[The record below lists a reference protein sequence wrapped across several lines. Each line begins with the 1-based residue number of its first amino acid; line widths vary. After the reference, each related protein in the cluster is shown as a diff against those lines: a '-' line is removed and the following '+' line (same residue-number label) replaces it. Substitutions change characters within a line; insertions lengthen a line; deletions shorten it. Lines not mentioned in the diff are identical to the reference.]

1 MSVLIGH
8 ASISEKGTT
17 EGAKGD
23 STGKEVCTRT
33 WYSKP
38 WGYMAIHPD
47 ADVRERHARAVE
59 QACANDNIGYGQPDR
74 NTLNTRAKEVEYDL
88 SKIKSKCN
96 CDCSSLQNVAAVAS
110 GAQGVSY
117 GSNGWTTS
125 TMRAALENAGYKII
139 TDKTYL
145 SSSTYCVR
153 GAIYVKPG
161 SHTVCGLT
169 NGSKAGQ
176 TLSKAGAGFSGA
188 SGSGTYYPAFDSRSI
203 VDGLESIGEDSG
215 KETRAAIAAANGIN
229 NYSGAYDQNVKLC
242 DLARQGRL
250 KRPGASSGS
259 TSAGSAEGSGYQV
272 GEVYTLKSN
281 MKVRTG
287 PGTGYRMK
295 SHSELTADGRKH
307 DKDKNGCLDKG
318 TRVTCKAVKTVG
330 NQVWIQAPSGWMC
343 ARDGAKVYIA

>member
-17 EGAKGD
+17 EGEKGD

-59 QACANDNIGYGQPDR
+59 KACANDNIGYGQPDR
-74 NTLNTRAKEVEYDL
+74 NTLNTRAREVGYDL
-88 SKIKSKCN
+88 SKIKTKCN
-96 CDCSSLQNVAAVAS
+96 CDCSSLQNVAAVAA
-110 GAQGVSY
+110 GTPGVSY

-125 TMRAALENAGYKII
+125 TMREALEKAGYKII

-145 SSSTYCVR
+145 ASSTYCVR

-169 NGSKAGQ
+169 NGSKASQ
-176 TLSKAGAGFSGA
+176 TLSKAGAGSSGA

-203 VDGLESIGEDSG
+203 VDGLESIGEDSS

-242 DLARQGRL
+242 DLARQGKL

-259 TSAGSAEGSGYQV
+259 TPAGPAEGSGYQV
-272 GEVYTLKSN
+272 GDVYTLQSN

-295 SHSELTADGRKH
+295 SHSELTADGREH
-307 DKDKNGCLDKG
+307 DKDKNGCLDAG
-318 TRVTCKAVKTVG
+318 TRVTCIAVETSG
-330 NQVWIQAPSGWMC
+330 DRTWIECPSGWIC
-343 ARDGAKVYIA
+343 ARDGGTVYVA